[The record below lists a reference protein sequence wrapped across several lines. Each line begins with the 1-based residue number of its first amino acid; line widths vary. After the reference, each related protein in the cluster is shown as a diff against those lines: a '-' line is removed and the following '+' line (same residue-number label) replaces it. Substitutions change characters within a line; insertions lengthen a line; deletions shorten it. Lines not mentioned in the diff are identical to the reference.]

1 MQPPPVHVW
10 LQIIIILPLSSPTPT
25 IPSKHR
31 FEQISTSRTL
41 SADFD
46 SIWTSVLDWEGG
58 SIVKRITQNSQ
69 TRCSLTPCQLFSSIH
84 PSLVPSFHLPV
95 CGYLCLF
102 SSFYPCQEDY
112 IVLLSHVFPT
122 HPPFLFYY
130 SQFKTSSHLAVVS
143 IAYTLLL
150 LINSPS
156 KFKLKTLVLYHL
168 AIYSSDKLLTFHF
181 IPHKHQ
187 VLHGCKREQVMMGM
201 SKFTLGNK
209 CVPLS
214 LPWEQL
220 SADPQT
226 RKWSKT
232 LVYEVS
238 KSNERSIL
246 RWKLGRAV
254 GVGGDTALH
263 RGIPIGGWYGKG
275 WGGGTP
281 HISSRQREG
290 INEAIKACSLRSIV
304 GGRAG

>member
-1 MQPPPVHVW
+1 MPTLFIHPSISRPFFRSLLLPSPSVW
-10 LQIIIILPLSSPTPT
+10 LSLSVLLFLPLS
-25 IPSKHR
+25 R
-31 FEQISTSRTL
+31 RL
-41 SADFD
+41 Y
-46 SIWTSVLDWEGG
+46 
-58 SIVKRITQNSQ
+58 
-69 TRCSLTPCQLFSSIH
+69 C
-84 PSLVPSFHLPV
+84 LPV
-95 CGYLCLF
+95 TCF
-102 SSFYPCQEDY
+102 PYPSP
-112 IVLLSHVFPT
+112 LS
-122 HPPFLFYY
+122 LFYY
-130 SQFKTSSHLAVVS
+130 SQFKTSSHLAVISPNHVS
-143 IAYTLLL
+143 ITYTLLL
-150 LINSPS
+150 LINNPS
-156 KFKLKTLVLYHL
+156 EFKLKTLVLYHL
-168 AIYSSDKLLTFHF
+168 AIYSSDKLLTFNF
-181 IPHKHQ
+181 IPHKHK